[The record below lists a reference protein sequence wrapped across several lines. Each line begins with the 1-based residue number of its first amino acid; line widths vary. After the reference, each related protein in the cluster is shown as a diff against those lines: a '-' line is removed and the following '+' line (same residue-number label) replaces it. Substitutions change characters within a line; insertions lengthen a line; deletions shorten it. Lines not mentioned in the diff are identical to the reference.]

1 MKLAHF
7 CHSSAIDEDYFI
19 ANSID
24 PLNFS
29 LRFSELQIMSGVW
42 INMFYPLAVLSV
54 ILSCSFFSLLR
65 IQPNQ
70 ACSIQTSLK
79 IDGVNSLIKFLRRNI
94 CRYWTYNSIFRKVG
108 EY

>member
-29 LRFSELQIMSGVW
+29 LRFSELQIMMGVW
-42 INMFYPLAVLSV
+42 SNMFYPLAVLLV
-54 ILSCSFFSLLR
+54 ILSCSFFSSLR
-65 IQPNQ
+65 IQAYQ
-70 ACSIQTSLK
+70 ACSIQNSLK
-79 IDGVNSLIKFLRRNI
+79 LDGVNSLIKF
-94 CRYWTYNSIFRKVG
+94 FK
-108 EY
+108 EK

>member
-7 CHSSAIDEDYFI
+7 CHSSDIDEDYFI

-29 LRFSELQIMSGVW
+29 LRFSELQIMMGVW
-42 INMFYPLAVLSV
+42 SNMFYPLAVLSV

-70 ACSIQTSLK
+70 ACSIQNSLK
-79 IDGVNSLIKFLRRNI
+79 IDGVNSLIKFFKEKYLTVLDLQL
-94 CRYWTYNSIFRKVG
+94 YFQKSW
-108 EY
+108 